1 MNSKFDVVGRM
12 KKFAQCTCCLLVG
25 FGCEAFADNR
35 LSGFSDTIGLADS
48 SAMSFSN
55 TTDGQDKNKVLNTSQ
70 ALWAIMFEDGVRAF
84 SGEGAFTDPGTRAGF
99 VIQRN
104 DSDLSF
110 QYRF

>member
-1 MNSKFDVVGRM
+1 MSDKFDVVGRM

-25 FGCEAFADNR
+25 LGFEATADDR
-35 LSGFSDTIGLADS
+35 LSGFSDTMSLADTS
-48 SAMSFSN
+48 TLSFSN
-55 TTDGQDKNKVLNTSQ
+55 TADGQDKTKVMNTTQ

-84 SGEGAFTDPGTRAGF
+84 SGEGALTDPGTRAGF
-99 VIQRN
+99 VIQRD